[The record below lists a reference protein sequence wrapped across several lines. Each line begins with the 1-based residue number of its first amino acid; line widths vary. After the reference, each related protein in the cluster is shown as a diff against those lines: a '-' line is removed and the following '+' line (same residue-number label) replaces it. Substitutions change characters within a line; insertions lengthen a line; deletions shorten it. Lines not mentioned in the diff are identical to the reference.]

1 MEALTGFAS
10 FVHAA
15 EQRSYV
21 AAGRILGV
29 SASAVSKGVARLE
42 ERLGVRL
49 LHRTTRSIG
58 MTEEGTL
65 LYERCKRVLDELWD
79 TEATL
84 MQSRERPRGRLR
96 VNLPHVVGHHLLMAH
111 LPEFTAR
118 FPDIEL
124 DIDFEDQVVDIVG
137 GGLDVAIRS
146 GHLPDTRLI
155 ARLIGE
161 QHFVVC
167 GSPAY
172 LASRGRPAVPGDL
185 ERHACIRF
193 KYPSSGRV
201 APWAFAAP
209 HSEMHLPASFVFN
222 NTDAGLAA
230 AMRGLGLAHL
240 PVYVAAPRI
249 ETGELL
255 PVLTS
260 FMVPFG
266 SLWLVWP
273 SNRQLSPKVRA
284 FVDFVLEKLQAQP
297 GAFNRVEV
305 GLSSFPPAR
314 GLN

>member
-1 MEALTGFAS
+1 MEGLTGFAA

-21 AAGRILGV
+21 VAGRILGI
-29 SASAVSKGVARLE
+29 SASAVSKSVARLE

-58 MTEEGTL
+58 LTEEGTL

-79 TEATL
+79 AEATL
-84 MQSRERPRGRLR
+84 MHSRERPRGRLR
-96 VNLPHVVGHHLLMAH
+96 VNLPHVVGHHLLMAQ

-118 FPDIEL
+118 FPEIEL

-137 GGLDVAIRS
+137 GGLDVAVRS

-155 ARLIGE
+155 ARPIGE

-172 LASRGRPAVPGDL
+172 FAHRGRPAAPNDL

-193 KYPSSGRV
+193 KYPSSGRL
-201 APWAFAAP
+201 ASWAFAPP
-209 HSEMHLPASFVFN
+209 HSEMLLPASLVFN

-230 AMRGLGLAHL
+230 AVHGLGLAHL

-249 ETGELL
+249 ATGELQ
-255 PVLTS
+255 PVLTT

-297 GAFNRVEV
+297 RAFQRVEE
-305 GLSSFPPAR
+305 SAPPSPAAAA
-314 GLN
+314 